1 MAANENSYIAVGKVV
16 GVFGHQGWLK
26 ILVYSGKLDRFE
38 QVKVVYLESE
48 TGMNGKVLSGSRY
61 HGKGLQIKLKGIDD
75 PESARL
81 IKGREL
87 YLPED
92 QQVELPIDHYF
103 IHDLIG
109 LKVTDIEKGYIGD
122 VVDVW
127 SGGAS
132 DILVIRSGEEEVLIP
147 AIAEF
152 IKEVELDKGRIM
164 VRMWEEM

>member
-1 MAANENSYIAVGKVV
+1 M
-16 GVFGHQGWLK
+16 
-26 ILVYSGKLDRFE
+26 VYFA
-38 QVKVVYLESE
+38 SE
-48 TGMNGKVLSGSRY
+48 TGMNGKELSGSRY
-61 HGKGLQIKLKGIDD
+61 HSKRLQLKLKGIDD

-81 IKGREL
+81 FTGREL
-87 YLPED
+87 YLPEN

-127 SGGAS
+127 SGGAG
-132 DILVIRSGEEEVLIP
+132 DILVIRSDTKEVLIP
-147 AIAEF
+147 AVAEF